1 MSVIEW
7 RAPTQLALEQLIES
21 SNKILSKK
29 DIKIRISEDIFRI
42 KALEM
47 DWDIGLV
54 IYEPRDPKQIFV
66 GADGRKAGMFILH
79 GGSGDFRS
87 MHKLNHFLATK
98 FGFRVVC
105 MTYPG
110 RFYFPDPSR
119 DWPGE
124 TILDD
129 GSLRTP
135 IWLRGERIEP
145 NQYDIIYDDSL
156 RLRYGTRP
164 VARAKKGTQFYDR
177 MAAWPAAFEISMREA
192 CANQF
197 PSNDYSIYVHG
208 HSTGGPF
215 VHMLTQRVENIAG
228 VVGIENSPFGYM
240 YREMGGID
248 WPNPFNDLIVRT
260 WRDIARYRGAEALSK
275 EGPNALMRLAW
286 LMEDVHDDWNAE
298 KNEPQFKA
306 EYPIHYAQKNTL
318 REAAMAAADRLKMN
332 DAAREKLIDQYI
344 GYTRELTGPG
354 TKPVPPI
361 LLAICKHSRD
371 HTEEVY
377 RKVVI
382 PMYEAMRPAPKVSV
396 TRLATGTHFYEKRE
410 EGLPLGLIPPVAEIW
425 YEAIKNGYFL
435 TD

>member
-1 MSVIEW
+1 MSKPEW
-7 RAPTQLALEQLIES
+7 SAPVQLGVEQLIKS
-21 SNKILSKK
+21 SNKILSKR
-29 DIKIRISEDIFRI
+29 DIEIRVSENIFRI
-42 KALEM
+42 NELGM

-54 IYEPRDPKQIFV
+54 IYEPEDPKKIVV

-87 MHKLNHFLATK
+87 MHKLNHLLATK

-119 DWPGE
+119 DWPEE
-124 TILDD
+124 TILED

-135 IWLRGERIEP
+135 IWLRGEKIEP
-145 NQYDIIYDDSL
+145 SEYDIIYDGSL

-164 VARAKKGTQFYDR
+164 VARAKKGTRFFDR
-177 MAAWPAAFEISMREA
+177 MAAWPAAFETAMKHA
-192 CANQF
+192 CASQF
-197 PSNDYSIYVHG
+197 PIKDYSIYVHG

-240 YREMGGID
+240 YRQMGNID

-286 LMEDVHDDWNAE
+286 LMEEVHDDWNAE
-298 KNEPQFKA
+298 KHEPQFKA
-306 EYPIHYAQKNTL
+306 EYPIHYAQENTL
-318 REAAMAAADRLKMN
+318 QEAALAAAERLKMN
-332 DAAREKLIDQYI
+332 EIQREELIARYI
-344 GYTRELTGPG
+344 GYTRELSGPE

-382 PMYEAMRPAPKVSV
+382 PMYKAMTPAPKVSV
-396 TRLATGTHFYEKRE
+396 TKLATGTHFYEKGE